1 MSAFYESVMS
11 GLGSRRRRPIG
22 LRMTPMVD
30 IIFLLLTFFVLTAK
44 FQEQEKTLPIF
55 VSKTPASAAVEQK
68 PLQIYLQSRDAQTH
82 LRIAGRPQILIDDMG
97 TEDALLVFAQQFEEV
112 FRTGTVSSVE
122 ICCDDA
128 VQWDLVV
135 KVYDVIYAMGNEN
148 ITFRYQE

>member
-11 GLGSRRRRPIG
+11 GLGTRKRSSIG

-55 VSKTPASAAVEQK
+55 VSKTPFSAVTEQK
-68 PLQIYLQSRDAQTH
+68 PLEIHIQKSQIGTRI
-82 LRIAGRPQILIDDMG
+82 RIAGKSDVSIENMG
-97 TEDALLVFAQQFEEV
+97 TQDALLAFAQAFEE
-112 FRTGTVSSVE
+112 TVRAENFPSVE

-135 KVYDVIYAMGNEN
+135 KVYDVIYAMGSQN
-148 ITFRYQE
+148 ITFRYHE